1 MHETFENFSFGSDFQ
16 SVAAHGRLD
25 SGGLDR
31 YPDRRSA
38 AAFVG
43 MEIDRRQPPVWP
55 ESPSGG
61 GLGWQSQPP
70 GTQQHLRCGAFWQA
84 DTIGP
89 RGSGQA
95 GEGIGEI
102 ARTVRP
108 ATEPLGWRGG
118 GGVFAQR
125 VQRRTQTPSST
136 QLAQATG
143 LCLEASGP
151 PLHPSQQQG
160 SCPFSTRAEKKLHR
174 IVEQSEKVLLVFAD
188 ESGFSLHPKLG
199 RVWAKRGS
207 QPTVA
212 TTSHHGKRLNLFG
225 WVEPLKGWHG
235 LFRWPKGNTDGFL
248 AFLKYLC
255 YRLQKTKVY
264 LYIDGAS
271 WHRGPRVRK
280 FLNAHTN
287 IQVEYLPPYHPE
299 LNVQERVWHLI
310 RYEATTNQYHAT
322 VDMIEH
328 AIRKR
333 QRHWRTKK
341 IKTLCKVN

>member
-1 MHETFENFSFGSDFQ
+1 MKPLKISHSAVTSKALLRMADSIPGAWIGIRIAGLLLLLSGWKSTAVRRLFGLSRQAVVDWVGKANRQ
-16 SVAAHGRLD
+16 GLNSIYDVARSGRPTRLD
-25 SGGLDR
+25 RVAQGKLEKALAKSPEQFGLPRSRWDGVVVVEFLRKECNVELKPRQARNWLKRLGFVLKRPVHR
-31 YPDRRSA
+31 Y
-38 AAFVG
+38 
-43 MEIDRRQPPVWP
+43 I
-55 ESPSGG
+55 
-61 GLGWQSQPP
+61 
-70 GTQQHLRCGAFWQA
+70 QA
-84 DTIGP
+84 
-89 RGSGQA
+89 SN
-95 GEGIGEI
+95 
-102 ARTVRP
+102 
-108 ATEPLGWRGG
+108 
-118 GGVFAQR
+118 
-125 VQRRTQTPSST
+125 
-136 QLAQATG
+136 
-143 LCLEASGP
+143 
-151 PLHPSQQQG
+151 
-160 SCPFSTRAEKKLHR
+160 
-174 IVEQSEKVLLVFAD
+174 IVEQSEKALLVFAD

-255 YRLQKTKVY
+255 YRVQKTKVY

-341 IKTLCKVN
+341 IKTLC